1 MPDYRK
7 ERDSLGEVLVPSDA
21 LYGPQTARA
30 IENFPISGRTMPRE
44 FISALAMLKAAAATV
59 HKQTGRL
66 DEKIADAIIS
76 AAHEVEAGELDENFP
91 VDVFQTGSG
100 TSTNMNMNEVLAN
113 RATQILGGKIGSKDL
128 VHPND
133 HVNMGQSSNDVI
145 PSAVHISTALAIHNE
160 LIPALKSLR
169 LALEVKAQQF
179 DSIIKVGRT
188 HLQDAVPIRLGQEFA
203 GFVAAIDES
212 IHQLEQALTN
222 LYELAIGGTAVGTGL
237 NCPKNFARE
246 VCRIIEEKTHL
257 PFREAKNHF
266 LAQSL
271 PMPTLAASS
280 ALKITAIALSKIAND
295 IRLLGSGPRCGIGEL
310 KLPAVQPGSS
320 IMPGKVNPVIPEAV
334 IQVACQVIGNDTVIT
349 TAATGGVGS
358 ILEIH
363 LAWPIVAAN
372 LLDSIKLLTNAAT
385 VFEQKCIKDLAAD
398 KDRCKEL
405 IERSLMLVTAL
416 VPKIGYD
423 AACEIAKEASTTG
436 KTIREVALTKGI
448 LSEDEL
454 DNLLDVCKQTG
465 DNPSLQT
472 DTDSPDTTS

>member
-59 HKQTGRL
+59 HKQAGRL

-169 LALEVKAQQF
+169 LAL
-179 DSIIKVGRT
+179 DLS
-188 HLQDAVPIRLGQEFA
+188 L
-203 GFVAAIDES
+203 
-212 IHQLEQALTN
+212 IHISE
-222 LYELAIGGTAVGTGL
+222 
-237 NCPKNFARE
+237 
-246 VCRIIEEKTHL
+246 
-257 PFREAKNHF
+257 
-266 LAQSL
+266 
-271 PMPTLAASS
+271 PT
-280 ALKITAIALSKIAND
+280 
-295 IRLLGSGPRCGIGEL
+295 RP
-310 KLPAVQPGSS
+310 
-320 IMPGKVNPVIPEAV
+320 
-334 IQVACQVIGNDTVIT
+334 
-349 TAATGGVGS
+349 
-358 ILEIH
+358 
-363 LAWPIVAAN
+363 
-372 LLDSIKLLTNAAT
+372 
-385 VFEQKCIKDLAAD
+385 
-398 KDRCKEL
+398 
-405 IERSLMLVTAL
+405 
-416 VPKIGYD
+416 Y
-423 AACEIAKEASTTG
+423 
-436 KTIREVALTKGI
+436 
-448 LSEDEL
+448 
-454 DNLLDVCKQTG
+454 
-465 DNPSLQT
+465 
-472 DTDSPDTTS
+472 

>member
-1 MPDYRK
+1 MTDYRK
-7 ERDSLGEVLVPSDA
+7 ESDSLGEVSVPA
-21 LYGPQTARA
+21 EVFYGAQTARA
-30 IENFPISGRTMPRE
+30 IENFPISGRTMPRR
-44 FISALAMLKAAAATV
+44 FIAALAMIKAAAATV
-59 HKQTGRL
+59 HKQAGRL

-76 AAHEVEAGELDENFP
+76 AAHEVESGELDENFP

-145 PSAVHISTALAIHNE
+145 PSAVHISTALAIHDE
-160 LIPALKSLR
+160 LIPALRSLR
-169 LALEVKAQQF
+169 LVLDEKAEEF
-179 DSIIKVGRT
+179 DPIVKVGRT
-188 HLQDAVPIRLGQEFA
+188 HLQDAVPIRLGQEFT
-203 GFVAAIDES
+203 GYVAAIDES

-237 NCPKNFARE
+237 NCPKNFPRE

-257 PFREAKNHF
+257 PFREAENHF

-271 PMPTLAASS
+271 PMPTLATSS

-334 IQVACQVIGNDTVIT
+334 IQVACQVIGNDAVIT
-349 TAATGGVGS
+349 SAATGGVGS

-363 LAWPIVAAN
+363 LAWPILAVN
-372 LLDSIKLLTNAAT
+372 LLESINLLSNAAK
-385 VFEQKCIKDLAAD
+385 VFEEKCVKGLKAD
-398 KDRCKEL
+398 KKRCSEL
-405 IERSLMLVTAL
+405 VGRSLMLATAL

-423 AACEIAKEASTTG
+423 SAVEIAAEAHATG
-436 KTIREVALTKGI
+436 KTVGQVALERGLISK
-448 LSEDEL
+448 EEL
-454 DNLLDVCKQTG
+454 DNLLDLHRQTE
-465 DNPSLQT
+465 T
-472 DTDSPDTTS
+472 